1 MHTHISHKV
10 GMFCF
15 PTFHVCFSCFFHISV
30 ISVQPSRMNNTI
42 THARF
47 GGIPLA
53 CLYVS
58 TPYIERNRALSTHRT
73 LGSIILP
80 CSKTLVTLRCGL
92 KSRSGLA
99 LEPLGAPEYESRVN
113 SRSSV
118 PLPTFFCR
126 FDHPEWWSLAEVRG
140 CLHVDSP
147 KP

>member
-1 MHTHISHKV
+1 
-10 GMFCF
+10 MFCF

-53 CLYVS
+53 YLYVS
-58 TPYIERNRALSTHRT
+58 TVKPYIERNRALSTHRT
-73 LGSIILP
+73 LGSIILS

-113 SRSSV
+113 FRSGV
-118 PLPTFFCR
+118 PADPFLQ
-126 FDHPEWWSLAEVRG
+126 V
-140 CLHVDSP
+140 
-147 KP
+147 